1 MHRLFF
7 SSSRQKR
14 RLHRCKIDLSLFFQT
29 GLNSAHPTLITKRA
43 GVQPTTP
50 LPLPPSFSS
59 LRRRRRLPPLFL
71 VHRRR
76 TSPPTCQISNPT
88 SSSGEGGGPEDDGE
102 QQRRRRRRWRHGSGG
117 HGGSRRRRRRRR
129 RRAARR
135 RGGSHRVPLLPHGL
149 HPYGT
154 APAAHLALAS
164 PSLGFRVW
172 CGGGG
177 GGGGGAADSRRA
189 GGALPWPQ
197 RLPLPRPPPVS
208 TPIYLSNSSISS
220 LFQEDCTVPSR
231 MGQLVV
237 IKLKFVQ
244 CPEITEEIWTE
255 FCLILST
262 YNMVT
267 VRSDWGC

>member
-1 MHRLFF
+1 MAPWFRGAWGEEGPWGQPPAAAAATGGTTTRRSSP
-7 SSSRQKR
+7 SSSPP
-14 RLHRCKIDLSLFFQT
+14 SW
-29 GLNSAHPTLITKRA
+29 
-43 GVQPTTP
+43 TTP
-50 LPLPPSFSS
+50 LRYGACRPSCPSF
-59 LRRRRRLPPLFL
+59 PLSWVSCL
-71 VHRRR
+71 M
-76 TSPPTCQISNPT
+76 
-88 SSSGEGGGPEDDGE
+88 
-102 QQRRRRRRWRHGSGG
+102 RWWWW
-117 HGGSRRRRRRRR
+117 
-129 RRAARR
+129 
-135 RGGSHRVPLLPHGL
+135 
-149 HPYGT
+149 
-154 APAAHLALAS
+154 
-164 PSLGFRVW
+164 W
-172 CGGGG
+172 C
-177 GGGGGAADSRRA
+177 GGAADSRRA

-267 VRSDWGC
+267 VRSD